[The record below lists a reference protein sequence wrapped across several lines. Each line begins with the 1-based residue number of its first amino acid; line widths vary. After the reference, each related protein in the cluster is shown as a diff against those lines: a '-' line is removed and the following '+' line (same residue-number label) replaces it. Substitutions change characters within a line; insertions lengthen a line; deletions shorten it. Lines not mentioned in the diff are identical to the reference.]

1 MDIGRPKKIFI
12 VEDDELQGRILKDRL
27 TRDIPHHVDV
37 YKTGEDCLKHMDR
50 NPEIIVLDNNLNSV
64 VKEAASGMEILS
76 ILKKSH
82 PDVHIIMLSSQER
95 YSVAL
100 QSIAKGAEQYVIKDA
115 ESVEKIC
122 KIVTDL

>member
-12 VEDDELQGRILKDRL
+12 VEDDELQGKILKDRL

-37 YKTGEDCLKHMDR
+37 YKTGEDCLKHMDLC
-50 NPEIIVLDNNLNSV
+50 PDIIVLDNNLSAV
-64 VKEAASGMEILS
+64 VKDAASGMEILS

-100 QSIAKGAEQYVIKDA
+100 QSIANGAEQYVIKDA
-115 ESVEKIC
+115 EAVEKIC
-122 KIVTDL
+122 KVVTEL